1 MTRKTVAIVIVNWNS
16 GGLLRDCLQSIS
28 RSAADLET
36 NVVVVD
42 NGSTD
47 GSDRSVADF
56 PAFSLVQT
64 GNNIGFARACNVGAT
79 FAGNVDYLLF
89 LNPDACLSPGCLDKS
104 IAFMESPSAADVGIC
119 GVALRDGNGRI
130 WRSCSR
136 LPTPLRLVSAAIG
149 LDRVL
154 PRTGMAMEEWE
165 HNRTRRVDQVI
176 GAYFLIRGSLFRQ
189 LGGFDERF
197 FVYFEEVD
205 LSLRAVR
212 AGWASVFLADCD
224 AYHLG
229 GGVSGQVKARRLFY
243 TLRSRLLYAEKHF
256 QWPGLMLVGAAT
268 LAIEPLVRL
277 VVAGV
282 SGRRTVISETINAY
296 LMLWRWLLGSKNSPR

>member
-16 GGLLRDCLQSIS
+16 GGLLRDCLLSIS
-28 RSAADLET
+28 TSAADLKP

-47 GSDRSVADF
+47 GSDRAAAEF
-56 PAFSLVQT
+56 PAFLLVQT
-64 GNNIGFARACNVGAT
+64 GINNGFARACNLGAAI
-79 FAGNVDYLLF
+79 AGNVDYFLF
-89 LNPDACLSPGCLDKS
+89 LNPDARLSPGCLDQS
-104 IAFMESPSAADVGIC
+104 IAFMDNPSAAGVGIC
-119 GVALRDGNGRI
+119 GVALRDGSGRV

-136 LPTPLRLVSAAIG
+136 FPTPLRLVSAAIG
-149 LDRVL
+149 LDRMV
-154 PRTGMAMEEWE
+154 PQTGMVMEEWE
-165 HNRTRRVDQVI
+165 HNSTRRVDQVI
-176 GAYFLIRGSLFRQ
+176 GAYFLIRGSLFRH

-205 LSLRAVR
+205 LSVRAAR

-229 GGVSGQVKARRLFY
+229 GGVSGQVTARRLFY

-256 QWPGLMLVGAAT
+256 QLPGLIMVGAAT
-268 LAIEPLVRL
+268 LAIEPMVRL

-282 SGRRTVISETINAY
+282 RGRRAAISETVAAY
-296 LMLWRWLLGSKNSPR
+296 LLLWSWLLGSNSSP